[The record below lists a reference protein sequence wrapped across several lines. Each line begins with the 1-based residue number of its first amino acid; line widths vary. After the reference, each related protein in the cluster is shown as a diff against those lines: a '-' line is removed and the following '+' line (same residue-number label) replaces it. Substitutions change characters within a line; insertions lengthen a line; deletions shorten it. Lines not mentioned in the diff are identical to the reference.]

1 MLIGAN
7 EGAPAVT
14 TAPHAANRDDAAEP
28 PMRRDAARNR
38 ERLLTAAA
46 EVFAESGASASLKDV
61 ADRAGLGVGTVYRH
75 MPDKDAVIVALL
87 RPQLERLVTMA
98 EEALTRPLTFDN
110 FADLTR
116 RIVGAMGGSKA
127 LSEIVLYQHELP
139 VDLGDPVQLVLARC
153 AEVMR
158 RTQDAGELRGD
169 LDITDLVVAMTGAH
183 AAETAFD
190 EHGSDASR
198 RLLDL
203 ILDGMRVRRDA
214 PTPLSAPTFS
224 LGELIDAAI
233 ACRTAAQAP

>member
-1 MLIGAN
+1 MSAGP
-7 EGAPAVT
+7 GSV
-14 TAPHAANRDDAAEP
+14 AADEVFGP
-28 PMRRDAARNR
+28 PRRRDAARNR
-38 ERLLTAAA
+38 ERLLLAAA

-98 EEALTRPLTFDN
+98 DEALTRPLTFDN

-116 RIVGAMGGSKA
+116 RIIGTMGGSKA

-139 VDLGDPVQLVLARC
+139 ADLRDPVQLVLTRC

-190 EHGSDASR
+190 EHGPDASR

-224 LGELIDAAI
+224 LAELIDAAI
-233 ACRTAAQAP
+233 AARTAAGAPATR